1 MIASFVFI
9 AVVVSGVIA
18 IWRLGDTSHGRA
30 TKRLII
36 IAFAVLV
43 VVTILFPETTTA
55 AASIIGIGRGSDL
68 VFYLTSI
75 GLMFLAAL
83 TYISIRRVE
92 VRIAEMVANQAVADA
107 LHRLESD
114 GGQAPPKL

>member
-1 MIASFVFI
+1 MIASFIFI
-9 AVVVSGVIA
+9 GAVVVGVIA

-30 TKRLII
+30 TKRLIVT
-36 IAFAVLV
+36 AFAGLV
-43 VVTILFPETTTA
+43 VLTILFPETTTA
-55 AASIIGIGRGSDL
+55 AANFIGIGRGADL

-92 VRIAEMVANQAVADA
+92 DRIAEMVANQAVADA
-107 LHRLESD
+107 VNRLGST
-114 GGQAPPKL
+114 GGGPPPSS